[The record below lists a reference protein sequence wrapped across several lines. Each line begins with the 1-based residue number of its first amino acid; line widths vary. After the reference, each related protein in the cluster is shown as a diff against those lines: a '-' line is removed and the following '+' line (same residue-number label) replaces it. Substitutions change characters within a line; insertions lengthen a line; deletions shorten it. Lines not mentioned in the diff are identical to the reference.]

1 MQGHEKSDSCCEINI
16 SLQLLLAVDH
26 GFTKCLQLGQV
37 SVLQDQESGQH
48 KAGDQQASPGH
59 AEVGREYYTIGDA
72 HYIIIYF
79 NEWYLCVIYM
89 VIAYRFMSLS

>member
-1 MQGHEKSDSCCEINI
+1 MSPAWSSQRAARPRKWPA
-16 SLQLLLAVDH
+16 Q
-26 GFTKCLQLGQV
+26 
-37 SVLQDQESGQH
+37 
-48 KAGDQQASPGH
+48 AGDQQASPGH